1 MKSEI
6 IRQTKSR
13 IRNLNEITLKDF
25 FNDKNNINLIISIN
39 EYTIQSMQNYVQY
52 SDNNLELNNLILTE
66 HDLKNYY
73 IMFNS
78 KIIILKNICNIINI
92 DKKIKSEKVNCE
104 KLLIFLF
111 SFIHN
116 QNFHNI
122 IEIKKYKN
130 KFFLSNKFFD
140 ELFNFIF
147 IYFLKNNL
155 IKIGFCEI
163 ILKIQFLYYYNNIN
177 NFMLFIDIF
186 INNCLDIEMFYPN
199 IDEYNIFIDKIST
212 FLNSLLLK
220 NNILLYSFPKYS
232 KIFKLLK
239 FNKIKEQTKNKISFY
254 LKSFFPYKLNL
265 EHMKYL
271 FFELKKLL
279 LKSTTKNL
287 DILFINDVFKNLN
300 EIYKIEKN
308 DITFNS
314 KINDGIIFFGNKN
327 IHSQIKFDVFLK
339 NNFSIIFSFLSFEES
354 NAQIL
359 FSLINKNDEEIFSI
373 VLEKNNLY
381 IKNEKN
387 QIKLNSNTEI
397 QTNKVYFICMIFNIG
412 NIFFQTKIEIYFHN
426 EESNKEKI
434 NINIIEKEKYSIV
447 LGYKNQKI
455 KNIEKQNINNFKG
468 ILGPIYII
476 NDKVNQ
482 IIIKNLLFLFN
493 EHSYLDFDNIQKK
506 YYGIK
511 IENSNKIKC
520 LEKELIEF
528 SSSIILRID
537 SVKISNFFLKKKH
550 KNINDYI
557 IFKNNNIIDWFLSN
571 EGINFITLVF
581 EYFYNLIFNSKE
593 FKFENE
599 M

>member
-6 IRQTKSR
+6 IRQTNSR
-13 IRNLNEITLKDF
+13 IRSLNEITLKDF

-73 IMFNS
+73 IMFNT

-212 FLNSLLLK
+212 FLYTLLLK

-359 FSLINKNDEEIFSI
+359 FSLINKNDEEILSI

-426 EESNKEKI
+426 EELNKEKI

-537 SVKISNFFLKKKH
+537 SVKISNFFLKKKN
-550 KNINDYI
+550 KNISDYI

>member
-6 IRQTKSR
+6 IRQTNSR
-13 IRNLNEITLKDF
+13 IRSLNEITLKDF

-212 FLNSLLLK
+212 FLYSLLLK

-287 DILFINDVFKNLN
+287 DILFINDVFENLN
-300 EIYKIEKN
+300 EMYKIEKN
-308 DITFNS
+308 DITFNG

-537 SVKISNFFLKKKH
+537 SVKISNFFLKKKN

>member
-6 IRQTKSR
+6 IRQTNSR
-13 IRNLNEITLKDF
+13 IRSLNEITLKDF

-212 FLNSLLLK
+212 FLYSLLLK

-239 FNKIKEQTKNKISFY
+239 FNKIKEQTKKKISFY

-300 EIYKIEKN
+300 EMYKIEKN

-482 IIIKNLLFLFN
+482 IIIKNLLFLLN

>member
-6 IRQTKSR
+6 IRQTNSR
-13 IRNLNEITLKDF
+13 IRSLNEITLKDF

-212 FLNSLLLK
+212 FLYTLLLK

>member
-6 IRQTKSR
+6 IRQTNSR
-13 IRNLNEITLKDF
+13 IRSLNEITLKDF

-111 SFIHN
+111 SFIYN

-212 FLNSLLLK
+212 FLYSLLLK

-287 DILFINDVFKNLN
+287 DILFINDVFENLN
-300 EIYKIEKN
+300 EMYKIEKN
-308 DITFNS
+308 DITFNG
-314 KINDGIIFFGNKN
+314 KINDGIIFFVNKN
-327 IHSQIKFDVFLK
+327 IHSQIKFDIFLK

>member
-6 IRQTKSR
+6 IRQTNSR
-13 IRNLNEITLKDF
+13 IRSLNEITLKDF

-212 FLNSLLLK
+212 FLYSLLLK

-287 DILFINDVFKNLN
+287 DILFINDVFENLN
-300 EIYKIEKN
+300 EMYKIEKN
-308 DITFNS
+308 DITFNG

>member
-6 IRQTKSR
+6 IRQTNSR
-13 IRNLNEITLKDF
+13 IRSLNEITLKDF

-212 FLNSLLLK
+212 FLYTLLLK

-300 EIYKIEKN
+300 EMYKIEKN
-308 DITFNS
+308 DITFNG

>member
-212 FLNSLLLK
+212 FLYTLLLK

-300 EIYKIEKN
+300 EMYKIEKN
-308 DITFNS
+308 GITFNG
-314 KINDGIIFFGNKN
+314 KINDGIIFFWK
-327 IHSQIKFDVFLK
+327 
-339 NNFSIIFSFLSFEES
+339 
-354 NAQIL
+354 
-359 FSLINKNDEEIFSI
+359 
-373 VLEKNNLY
+373 
-381 IKNEKN
+381 
-387 QIKLNSNTEI
+387 
-397 QTNKVYFICMIFNIG
+397 
-412 NIFFQTKIEIYFHN
+412 
-426 EESNKEKI
+426 
-434 NINIIEKEKYSIV
+434 
-447 LGYKNQKI
+447 
-455 KNIEKQNINNFKG
+455 
-468 ILGPIYII
+468 
-476 NDKVNQ
+476 
-482 IIIKNLLFLFN
+482 
-493 EHSYLDFDNIQKK
+493 
-506 YYGIK
+506 
-511 IENSNKIKC
+511 
-520 LEKELIEF
+520 
-528 SSSIILRID
+528 
-537 SVKISNFFLKKKH
+537 
-550 KNINDYI
+550 
-557 IFKNNNIIDWFLSN
+557 
-571 EGINFITLVF
+571 
-581 EYFYNLIFNSKE
+581 
-593 FKFENE
+593 
-599 M
+599 

>member
-6 IRQTKSR
+6 IRQTNSR
-13 IRNLNEITLKDF
+13 IRSLNEITLKDF

-73 IMFNS
+73 IMFNT

-212 FLNSLLLK
+212 FLYSLLLK

-239 FNKIKEQTKNKISFY
+239 FNKIKEQTKNKISLY

-287 DILFINDVFKNLN
+287 DILFIDDVFKNLN

-387 QIKLNSNTEI
+387 QIKLNSKTEI

-537 SVKISNFFLKKKH
+537 SVKISNFFLKKKN

>member
-1 MKSEI
+1 
-6 IRQTKSR
+6 
-13 IRNLNEITLKDF
+13 
-25 FNDKNNINLIISIN
+25 
-39 EYTIQSMQNYVQY
+39 
-52 SDNNLELNNLILTE
+52 
-66 HDLKNYY
+66 
-73 IMFNS
+73 
-78 KIIILKNICNIINI
+78 
-92 DKKIKSEKVNCE
+92 
-104 KLLIFLF
+104 
-111 SFIHN
+111 
-116 QNFHNI
+116 
-122 IEIKKYKN
+122 
-130 KFFLSNKFFD
+130 
-140 ELFNFIF
+140 
-147 IYFLKNNL
+147 
-155 IKIGFCEI
+155 
-163 ILKIQFLYYYNNIN
+163 LY
-177 NFMLFIDIF
+177 
-186 INNCLDIEMFYPN
+186 
-199 IDEYNIFIDKIST
+199 
-212 FLNSLLLK
+212 SLLLK

-287 DILFINDVFKNLN
+287 DILFINDVFENLN
-300 EIYKIEKN
+300 EMYKIEKN
-308 DITFNS
+308 DITFNG

-537 SVKISNFFLKKKH
+537 SVKISNFFLKKKN

>member
-6 IRQTKSR
+6 IRQTNSR
-13 IRNLNEITLKDF
+13 IRSLNEITLKDF

-212 FLNSLLLK
+212 FLYSLLLK

-537 SVKISNFFLKKKH
+537 SVKISNFFLKKKN

>member
-6 IRQTKSR
+6 IRQTNSR
-13 IRNLNEITLKDF
+13 IRSLNEITLKDF

-300 EIYKIEKN
+300 EIYEIEKN

>member
-6 IRQTKSR
+6 IRQTNSR
-13 IRNLNEITLKDF
+13 IRSLNEITLKDF

-73 IMFNS
+73 IMFNT

-212 FLNSLLLK
+212 FLYSLLLK

-300 EIYKIEKN
+300 EMYKIEKN
-308 DITFNS
+308 DITFNG

>member
-6 IRQTKSR
+6 IRQTNSR
-13 IRNLNEITLKDF
+13 IRSLNEITLKDF

-212 FLNSLLLK
+212 FLYSLLLK

-300 EIYKIEKN
+300 EMYKIEKN
-308 DITFNS
+308 DITFNG

-511 IENSNKIKC
+511 IENSNKIKF

>member
-6 IRQTKSR
+6 IRQTNSR
-13 IRNLNEITLKDF
+13 IRSLNEITLKDF

-212 FLNSLLLK
+212 FLYTLLLK

-327 IHSQIKFDVFLK
+327 IHSQIKFDIFLK

-482 IIIKNLLFLFN
+482 IIIKNLLFLLN

-511 IENSNKIKC
+511 IENSNKIKF

-537 SVKISNFFLKKKH
+537 SVKISNFFLKKKN